1 MGFSYER
8 LWELTL
14 KRRINKT
21 SLRDMAGITN
31 STLSRL
37 SKDETVSMEALA
49 RLCEALQCQ
58 LEEIIEY
65 KLENKDRVERCAIWE
80 IRQNC

>member
-49 RLCEALQCQ
+49 RLWEALQCQ

-65 KLENKDRVERCAIWE
+65 KLENKDRVEWCAIWG

>member
-31 STLSRL
+31 LTLSRL
-37 SKDETVSMEALA
+37 YKDETVSMEALA

-65 KLENKDRVERCAIWE
+65 KLENKDRVE
-80 IRQNC
+80 

>member
-49 RLCEALQCQ
+49 RLL
-58 LEEIIEY
+58 
-65 KLENKDRVERCAIWE
+65 
-80 IRQNC
+80 

>member
-21 SLRDMAGITN
+21 SLRDMAGIKN

-65 KLENKDRVERCAIWE
+65 KLENKDRVE
-80 IRQNC
+80 

>member
-21 SLRDMAGITN
+21 SLRDMAGVKN

-65 KLENKDRVERCAIWE
+65 KLENKDRVE
-80 IRQNC
+80 

>member
-37 SKDETVSMEALA
+37 SKDETVSMEVLA

-58 LEEIIEY
+58 LEEIVEY
-65 KLENKDRVERCAIWE
+65 KLENKDRVEWYAIWE

>member
-31 STLSRL
+31 STLSSL

-65 KLENKDRVERCAIWE
+65 KLENKDRVE
-80 IRQNC
+80 

>member
-1 MGFSYER
+1 ER

-21 SLRDMAGITN
+21 SLRDMVGITN

-65 KLENKDRVERCAIWE
+65 KLENKDRVE
-80 IRQNC
+80 

>member
-49 RLCEALQCQ
+49 RLCEALQFQ
-58 LEEIIEY
+58 LEEIVEY
-65 KLENKDRVERCAIWE
+65 KLENKDRVEWCAIWE
-80 IRQNC
+80 MRQNC

>member
-21 SLRDMAGITN
+21 SFIDMAGITN

-58 LEEIIEY
+58 LEEIVEY
-65 KLENKDRVERCAIWE
+65 KLENKDRVE
-80 IRQNC
+80 

>member
-31 STLSRL
+31 STSSRL
-37 SKDETVSMEALA
+37 SKDETVSMEVLA

-58 LEEIIEY
+58 LEEIVEY
-65 KLENKDRVERCAIWE
+65 KLENKDRVE
-80 IRQNC
+80 

>member
-31 STLSRL
+31 STLYRL

-65 KLENKDRVERCAIWE
+65 KLENKDRVE
-80 IRQNC
+80 

>member
-1 MGFSYER
+1 MRYEALR
-8 LWELTL
+8 LLCFFDL
-14 KRRINKT
+14 QMCI
-21 SLRDMAGITN
+21 RDR
-31 STLSRL
+31 SRL

-65 KLENKDRVERCAIWE
+65 KLENKDRVE
-80 IRQNC
+80 

>member
-65 KLENKDRVERCAIWE
+65 KLENKDRLNDVLFGK
-80 IRQNC
+80 

>member
-31 STLSRL
+31 STLSWL
-37 SKDETVSMEALA
+37 SKDKTVSMEALA

-65 KLENKDRVERCAIWE
+65 KLENKDRVEWCAIWE

>member
-21 SLRDMAGITN
+21 SLRDMAGITK

-65 KLENKDRVERCAIWE
+65 KLENKDRVE
-80 IRQNC
+80 

>member
-14 KRRINKT
+14 KKKINKT
-21 SLRDMAGITN
+21 SLRGMAGITN
-31 STLSRL
+31 STLARL

-49 RLCEALQCQ
+49 RICEALQCK
-58 LEEIIEY
+58 LEDIVEY
-65 KLENKDRVERCAIWE
+65 KIENKDRVE
-80 IRQNC
+80 

>member
-21 SLRDMAGITN
+21 SFIDMAGITN

-58 LEEIIEY
+58 LEEIVEY
-65 KLENKDRVERCAIWE
+65 KLENNDRVE
-80 IRQNC
+80 

>member
-21 SLRDMAGITN
+21 SFIDMAGITN

-65 KLENKDRVERCAIWE
+65 KLENKDRVE
-80 IRQNC
+80 

>member
-14 KRRINKT
+14 KRRSNKT

-49 RLCEALQCQ
+49 RLWEALQCQ
-58 LEEIIEY
+58 LEEIVEY
-65 KLENKDRVERCAIWE
+65 KLENKDRVEWYAIWE
-80 IRQNC
+80 IRKNC

>member
-1 MGFSYER
+1 MGFSCER

-14 KRRINKT
+14 KKRINKI

-58 LEEIIEY
+58 LEEIVEY
-65 KLENKDRVERCAIWE
+65 KLVNKDRVE
-80 IRQNC
+80 